1 LSGESQP
8 AAAEMH
14 EQDHRGG
21 NTDNNEQQYVLNE
34 LIIALMRKQILT
46 DTEGKAMLKKLTN

>member
-1 LSGESQP
+1 
-8 AAAEMH
+8 MH
-14 EQDHRGG
+14 KQSEQDHRGG